1 MRFTS
6 TTIKTT
12 LSFTLL
18 GLLAACQTTPDPMS
32 PAEQAKIAPQVP
44 PVVVLAPVEYHK
56 LEKCEKPLGTLR
68 VTESGVAEVPA
79 SRNAK
84 SKAAK
89 KAADD
94 ASTNSAWLATL
105 TTEHNL
111 PAPRPLVQ
119 WMALQSNC
127 FKVLDLD
134 ASLIETNEKPG
145 SKKFVKK
152 ARAVPA
158 DYTAIAKVDF
168 TTQSTEQFQGVVGT
182 FSPAVGT
189 VQSPIKTMDASTQ
202 LVLNANRSK
211 AELGAAV
218 GKASNKDFSF
228 AQLLDGAS
236 SVTTPSS
243 LAVYESKPEGRLVA
257 GAFVN
262 SFNQMVKAAQDF
274 QQKNVKSPKAR
285 RPAVKPTAN
294 SKINPAVNSA
304 PPAYVPIY
312 KRPAL

>member
-12 LSFTLL
+12 WSFTLL
-18 GLLAACQTTPDPMS
+18 GLLAACQTTPDPLS
-32 PAEQAKIAPQVP
+32 PAEQAKIAAPVA
-44 PVVVLAPVEYHK
+44 PVVVFAPVQYHK

-68 VTESGVAEVPA
+68 VSESGVAEVPA
-79 SRNAK
+79 TRNAK

-89 KAADD
+89 KMADD
-94 ASTNSAWLATL
+94 ASSNSAWLATL
-105 TTEHNL
+105 TSEHNL

-119 WMALQSNC
+119 WIALQSNC

-134 ASLIETNEKPG
+134 VSLVETTEKPG
-145 SKKFVKK
+145 SKKFVKN
-152 ARAVPA
+152 ARVVPA
-158 DYTAIAKVDF
+158 DYIAIAKVDF
-168 TTQSTEQFQGVVGT
+168 TAQSTEQFQGVVGT
-182 FSPAVGT
+182 FSPAVGAG
-189 VQSPIKTMDASTQ
+189 QSPIKTMDASTQ

-211 AELGAAV
+211 AELGPSV

-228 AQLLDGAS
+228 AQLLDGSS

-243 LAVYESKPEGRLVA
+243 LAIYENKPEGRLVA

-274 QQKNVKSPKAR
+274 QQKNVKSPKTR
-285 RPAVKPTAN
+285 RPA
-294 SKINPAVNSA
+294 
-304 PPAYVPIY
+304 
-312 KRPAL
+312 L